1 MGILDLLEYIHGN
14 TTYKYNMARK
24 AKETWRKVNQDIKF
38 TSWEQINLIF
48 FK

>member
-1 MGILDLLEYIHGN
+1 
-14 TTYKYNMARK
+14 MARK

-48 FK
+48 LKNDSHCVWKQSLKNPSRHCV